1 MKVKLE
7 SLVTTHPTIVSSSV
21 KDTFTEVLF
30 EIYVDKVVEIV
41 FEVPIK
47 ILLLIYQF
55 ILLLLESLAININE
69 SFEQPVETFIADL

>member
-41 FEVPIK
+41 FVFPNQNTIV
-47 ILLLIYQF
+47 
-55 ILLLLESLAININE
+55 NI
-69 SFEQPVETFIADL
+69 PVYTIDARVISNKY